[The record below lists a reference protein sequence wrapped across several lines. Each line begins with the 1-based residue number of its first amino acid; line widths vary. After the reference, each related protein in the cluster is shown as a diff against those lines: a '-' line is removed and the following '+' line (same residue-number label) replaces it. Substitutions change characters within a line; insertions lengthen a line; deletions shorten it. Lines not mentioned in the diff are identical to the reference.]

1 MVSRRYLG
9 EVIEAR
15 SAVPV
20 MDTSQP
26 GGDEPAKSERSPE

>member
-15 SAVPV
+15 SAVLV
-20 MDTSQP
+20 IDYVTT
-26 GGDEPAKSERSPE
+26 